1 MMKFKRWKKMIV
13 MLMIATMFLQNVVVY
28 ADDGTSTMPSQ
39 TETPDA
45 RTAAEEESTT
55 SETPTDDTSSVIE
68 ADGSG
73 DADNPADSDGKGDAD
88 HPDDPDGKA
97 DANNP
102 DNSDRKDDDEDSKEV
117 TESVNNEANGNDV
130 DTDEGTD
137 EETQETE
144 TVNDEVP
151 EEVKAFLDAV
161 AKLPAPE
168 DVTKENA
175 EETGEQ
181 VNVVFNLYDMLVEVD
196 LGYEERE
203 DVAEAME
210 KANAVFEAVL
220 MAEEIPESGTFDV
233 GTVTKSSIQHDFQQ
247 FSWSNDF
254 SYDGRNYY
262 CGSTKGSFTL
272 EDADGVYDIGTP
284 NINPRGGWVTPNAGS
299 YYNFEVEEGGE
310 YVDVEWSQNG
320 SQLRFDIKPKT
331 NAPTGQFTLKICISF
346 KYTTI
351 GAYGGTTANGN
362 LYFWYSGVNNVGSG
376 TMEKPDA
383 PNKDNVTL
391 PYVFIQCQDQG
402 DDIDH
407 SAPARLFYDDE
418 TTIIP
423 GEVIENNGG
432 NSSFGKSSYPYQC
445 TVKLSGNFYLNLW
458 NKALSS
464 QFETHVLYENPK
476 DITFYYSASERKW
489 KCPTSSLIKFYSSDT
504 GSTYGWLVKI
514 KKGTLVP
521 TYTVTYTDGVADEI
535 VFADQSH
542 TNLKADDNTPA
553 FEAAATGTEIV
564 NGKVQPKREGYTFMG
579 WAPTVAAKVDGN
591 VTYVATW
598 ENTKKITGINK
609 ELVMSADKIPNG
621 VTVDGITYPVDGK
634 VVIPNGGKV
643 KLLYKITVTG
653 DAGKEYTVTD
663 DKAVWVSGGD
673 SPKVDNGKLT
683 VNGTIPES
691 GSVVIYVTRE
701 FTAGDINENG
711 NLVNT
716 ATVTPGKGDES
727 NSSATK
733 IIPAGEEEPEIKS
746 RMKEVTIV
754 KTFVGMQG
762 NKIAA
767 DKVPDNFALD
777 YSYTYRNDVTE
788 TGSLTYGAA
797 ERGTNEN
804 GHPTLTW
811 KLNVKVDENTSST
824 YKTRL
829 TITEK
834 NYDNVTGYVWEKQ
847 EGLDSSNG
855 KTVTGTWQIDATA
868 NLPTNYI
875 RNYYV
880 KAPDAPEKPTH
891 QDVRD
896 EIAAAVT
903 VYCDTENKS
912 NNSFGYTQEEKQDR
926 VTIGDV
932 KSDSKGGYTCD
943 VTFIAQKFCDAY
955 NSLNVTKNHT
965 LAQGQNNVTLTFT
978 WDAAEKTWR
987 KPGNFEGPVTIHVVC
1002 ETTKTPKIEVKKS
1015 NTNFNVDSET
1025 GNAKVDYTVTIKNV
1039 SGFDIYGLRLTDTLT
1054 PTLTKTGTGEGT
1066 PEATYT
1072 FSNWRVGG
1080 EAITPKS
1087 GNATDKTHVLQLIER
1102 NTKFMNGQTVTLTY
1116 TVEIENTGKVD
1127 ADVHLMNEAEGAAWS
1142 NAPSGHK
1149 SVAKAFAAMFRGSI
1163 MSSTD
1168 DDDDPPDVTGSGSS
1182 SATTETDP
1190 PDVTDKD
1197 TSEAGGNTGGSS
1209 TEGTLPAKYTLT
1221 YEWKNLPE
1229 GANPAKTL
1237 PASERRPAGSH
1248 FTVDIENKEGDEV
1261 IGSDGKTYVFSGWQV
1276 PDDVSTEK
1284 NEGKYK
1290 GQYVMPDHA
1299 VVIKGEWVLKEAV
1312 PEKPTAED
1320 LQQVGVMVKCSDNS
1334 KHDSGTGW
1342 WQLGGE
1348 FKDGNLHPW
1357 YDEWRTIGEVTKVD
1371 DTYQCIV
1378 TLHAEPWANLR
1389 INGPTLTNIKK
1400 NEGIGHIF
1408 DETKT
1413 GGKEIPVTFTYEDG
1427 AWTADKEVAEVWL
1440 KEDTV
1445 KKNVDI
1451 FKAFYGPGKDEVERI
1466 KDNFSITYTY
1476 KLNGKTTTGTLNGRD
1491 AEFVEGEELFLGCEA
1506 VMKWTVEFEM
1516 NNGSTKDSGAG
1527 EISFAETGKEIDGWT
1542 WYNIDETLTDI
1553 PNANMSG
1560 FSHPQFIADGHKSIG
1575 LSNNYEQDN
1584 MVTITVRFVDEEGN
1598 MVKSV
1603 TMENVKKGSEYDVE
1617 EETEKIPDGYE
1628 KNGEPT
1634 GDPVSGTADTN
1645 KTIIVPVKTI
1655 TYTVTYTDGVNGAA
1669 FTDQVTTGLKE
1680 GVTTPVFS
1688 GTPGRSGYTF
1698 AGWTPTVAEIVTGN
1712 ATYTAQWTLIPE
1724 NPTTPTTPSGGGG
1737 GGGGGGG
1744 TPDPTPA
1751 PPTPEITPIIPGPVP
1766 TAGPTPVVPTVT
1778 PVAATPAAPT
1788 PTAALVSPTPEAV
1801 ELADE
1806 AVPLA
1811 AEEDKQPEL
1820 EAVDEEETPLA
1831 GGKGAAWAL
1840 INFALMNLAIFES
1853 VMLLI
1858 GYFVKTKN
1866 DDEEEKRKLKKK
1878 GIFRIISLPVAI
1890 ISLIVFILTE
1900 DITLPTAFV
1909 DKYTIVMLIIA
1920 IVQTVMVALS
1930 NKKYADEEEA

>member
-1 MMKFKRWKKMIV
+1 MKFKRWKKMIV

-73 DADNPADSDGKGDAD
+73 DADNPVDSDGKGDAD

-181 VNVVFNLYDMLVEVD
+181 VKAVFDLYDMLVEVD

-220 MAEEIPESGTFDV
+220 MAEEIDDSVIFSTVVKTDNVTETAYSKFNPNTSTSNTVSGYWAEDGHGTVLLTEENPTATDV
-233 GTVTKSSIQHDFQQ
+233 AFCHYWGAHFAGWPNGFQMITASSSNPDVATATARSSENGLIVDFQKGTVEGTANITIEFTITTLRPTANIASSDQTYAGFNGCLYYTVTNGRGGTVTPVIPDYPKPINLQDIKVTTRCTYNSNNNIFYSEGCYQVPRKLSEHPDGYVCSDIRENKGELDTGNLLARYPYACTLTLNREYWVDYFNQVLKS
-247 FSWSNDF
+247 N
-254 SYDGRNYY
+254 
-262 CGSTKGSFTL
+262 
-272 EDADGVYDIGTP
+272 
-284 NINPRGGWVTPNAGS
+284 NINKTHYLNTLQNSSETTMTLLYNAEKDQWDYDTDSLEVYVIESAPGTSYTVNHTYYTNGKCDGTVTESISGVKTGQTIYAENITKKPEYNNNTYEYKSADPASLKLVTAATDNVITLRYERENIPGAPAEKEAETILSGRYTVKVRCTNEKRGHTLGEKDYSITAADITGISEVRKNNSGKW
-299 YYNFEVEEGGE
+299 EVEVYSTNNTFISKFNDETNVNCMHDEKSGGFSIKL
-310 YVDVEWSQNG
+310 VWNG
-320 SQLRFDIKPKT
+320 SAWT
-331 NAPTGQFTLKICISF
+331 
-346 KYTTI
+346 
-351 GAYGGTTANGN
+351 
-362 LYFWYSGVNNVGSG
+362 
-376 TMEKPDA
+376 
-383 PNKDNVTL
+383 
-391 PYVFIQCQDQG
+391 
-402 DDIDH
+402 
-407 SAPARLFYDDE
+407 
-418 TTIIP
+418 
-423 GEVIENNGG
+423 
-432 NSSFGKSSYPYQC
+432 
-445 TVKLSGNFYLNLW
+445 
-458 NKALSS
+458 
-464 QFETHVLYENPK
+464 YEN
-476 DITFYYSASERKW
+476 
-489 KCPTSSLIKFYSSDT
+489 TSYTRTVETECHPET
-504 GSTYGWLVKI
+504 GRAI
-514 KKGTLVP
+514 
-521 TYTVTYTDGVADEI
+521 TYTVVYKANDGEKNEVSNLPASESKQGTAPGSVDFVVSKQIPIRDGYEFAGWAVQGTTKNGGDKLTVTGSEYADSVTEYLYATWAEKPNKPVIPGDKGKLRVLVACDSVESGHRGKKEKLRLRTVQNGITEYTDGEV
-535 VFADQSH
+535 V
-542 TNLKADDNTPA
+542 K
-553 FEAAATGTEIV
+553 TE
-564 NGKVQPKREGYTFMG
+564 KYGYD
-579 WAPTVAAKVDGN
+579 W
-591 VTYVATW
+591 
-598 ENTKKITGINK
+598 
-609 ELVMSADKIPNG
+609 
-621 VTVDGITYPVDGK
+621 
-634 VVIPNGGKV
+634 
-643 KLLYKITVTG
+643 
-653 DAGKEYTVTD
+653 EYTVTLHKSDFADRFQHNKND
-663 DKAVWVSGGD
+663 DHKYVENTKD
-673 SPKVDNGKLT
+673 T
-683 VNGTIPES
+683 VN
-691 GSVVIYVTRE
+691 VT
-701 FTAGDINENG
+701 F
-711 NLVNT
+711 
-716 ATVTPGKGDES
+716 
-727 NSSATK
+727 
-733 IIPAGEEEPEIKS
+733 
-746 RMKEVTIV
+746 
-754 KTFVGMQG
+754 
-762 NKIAA
+762 
-767 DKVPDNFALD
+767 
-777 YSYTYRNDVTE
+777 YYRNGEWDYENLKTHNSDVE
-788 TGSLTYGAA
+788 IVY
-797 ERGTNEN
+797 
-804 GHPTLTW
+804 
-811 KLNVKVDENTSST
+811 
-824 YKTRL
+824 
-829 TITEK
+829 EK
-834 NYDNVTGYVWEKQ
+834 NGSDDYFCNYVVYHVEP
-847 EGLDSSNG
+847 
-855 KTVTGTWQIDATA
+855 KT
-868 NLPTNYI
+868 
-875 RNYYV
+875 
-880 KAPDAPEKPTH
+880 
-891 QDVRD
+891 
-896 EIAAAVT
+896 
-903 VYCDTENKS
+903 
-912 NNSFGYTQEEKQDR
+912 
-926 VTIGDV
+926 
-932 KSDSKGGYTCD
+932 
-943 VTFIAQKFCDAY
+943 
-955 NSLNVTKNHT
+955 
-965 LAQGQNNVTLTFT
+965 
-978 WDAAEKTWR
+978 
-987 KPGNFEGPVTIHVVC
+987 
-1002 ETTKTPKIEVKKS
+1002 TTKTPKIEVKKS
-1015 NTNFNVDSET
+1015 NTDFKVDPES

-1054 PTLTKTGTGEGT
+1054 PTLTKTGNGEGT
-1066 PEATYT
+1066 PGAAYT
-1072 FSNWRVGG
+1072 FSNWKVDGK
-1080 EAITPKS
+1080 EITPIS
-1087 GNATDKTHVLQLIER
+1087 GGAGELEHELGILPR
-1102 NTKFMNGQTVTLTY
+1102 NTIFEDQQIVTLTY
-1116 TVEIENTGKVD
+1116 TVEIETN
-1127 ADVHLMNEAEGAAWS
+1127 DVPAEVKLE
-1142 NAPSGHK
+1142 NK
-1149 SVAKAFAAMFRGSI
+1149 AKADSWSKEYTTSRLAKVAAVFLMKTRTVGDDIGYPDEPDIHGSAT
-1163 MSSTD
+1163 STTGG
-1168 DDDDPPDVTGSGSS
+1168 DVSGSGSS
-1182 SATTETDP
+1182 T
-1190 PDVTDKD
+1190 
-1197 TSEAGGNTGGSS
+1197 AGG
-1209 TEGTLPAKYTLT
+1209 ELPAKYTLT
-1221 YEWKNLPE
+1221 YEWNLPE
-1229 GANPAKTL
+1229 GASPVKNL
-1237 PASERRPAGSH
+1237 PVDTRKSRPAGSH
-1248 FTVDIENKEGDEV
+1248 FIVDTVNKAGDE
-1261 IGSDGKTYVFSGWQV
+1261 ITGSDGKTYVFSGWRV
-1276 PDDVSTEK
+1276 PDDVATEE
-1284 NEGKYK
+1284 NEGDYK
-1290 GQYVMPDHA
+1290 GQCVMPAHA
-1299 VVIKGEWVLKEAV
+1299 VIITGEWILKEAV
-1312 PEKPTAED
+1312 PKKPTTED

-1334 KHDSGTGW
+1334 EHDSGTGW

-1598 MVKSV
+1598 VVKSV

-1628 KNGEPT
+1628 KNGEPM
-1634 GDPVSGTADTN
+1634 GDPVSGIADTN

-1655 TYTVTYTDGVNGAA
+1655 TYTVTYTDGVNGTA

-1788 PTAALVSPTPEAV
+1788 PTAALASPTPEAV

-1811 AEEDKQPEL
+1811 AEEEKQPEMKM
-1820 EAVDEEETPLA
+1820 VDEEETPLA

-1866 DDEEEKRKLKKK
+1866 DEEEEKRKLKKK

>member
-1 MMKFKRWKKMIV
+1 MKFKRWKKMIV

-55 SETPTDDTSSVIE
+55 SETPPDDTSSVIE

-73 DADNPADSDGKGDAD
+73 DADNPVDSEAKDNADSPDGIGN
-88 HPDDPDGKA
+88 PDDPDGKD
-97 DANNP
+97 DA
-102 DNSDRKDDDEDSKEV
+102 EDSKKE
-117 TESVNNEANGNDV
+117 TEPVNDKTDDNDV
-130 DTDEGTD
+130 GADEETG

-144 TVNDEVP
+144 PVNDEVP

-161 AKLPAPE
+161 EKLPEASEITVGNAADIIEQLYSEVLSEGYGMVENSEEAWADRE
-168 DVTKENA
+168 DIKAACAKYEAVFVAAEAALELWKSTFEASGDSLFSRDYHIYIQNIVDELNRKNLNLNIKVGVGETWIDEGVFRFWDMSYGVYNVSSWDDFDIWSTNEEVLKVTAIPNGKSLKIVYEGISDGTAQIKMAFNLTTA
-175 EETGEQ
+175 STGEGSIWGSGNWGAAACADCIIGTAT
-181 VNVVFNLYDMLVEVD
+181 VGKGDEGTVMPGDEKPVAPDDDVLKNIYNRGIPVEVRCSVN
-196 LGYEERE
+196 GYNSAHSFQV
-203 DVAEAME
+203 DSDFP
-210 KANAVFEAVL
+210 FEL
-220 MAEEIPESGTFDV
+220 FKE
-233 GTVTKSSIQHDFQQ
+233 
-247 FSWSNDF
+247 
-254 SYDGRNYY
+254 
-262 CGSTKGSFTL
+262 
-272 EDADGVYDIGTP
+272 GVVIGEVVE
-284 NINPRGGWVTPNAGS
+284 NINPPSYAPASTYPWKCTLTLDNGHWVDCYNQFFEEEDGVTHYLDASKTGTQS
-299 YYNFEVEEGGE
+299 YTLY
-310 YVDVEWSQNG
+310 YSNG
-320 SQLRFDIKPKT
+320 NWFGKQELLPMTVWIT
-331 NAPTGQFTLKICISF
+331 HNAPETTYTIVHTYYTDGKRDDKGEVTQTVSNAKTGQTIYAGNITKKPEYNSNTYEYKSADPASLKLVTVATDNVITLRYERENI
-346 KYTTI
+346 
-351 GAYGGTTANGN
+351 
-362 LYFWYSGVNNVGSG
+362 
-376 TMEKPDA
+376 PDA
-383 PNKDNVTL
+383 PTKKETETILSGRYTVKVKCTNEKRGHTLGEKDYSITTADITGISGVRKNNSGKWEVEVHSTNNT
-391 PYVFIQCQDQG
+391 FI
-402 DDIDH
+402 
-407 SAPARLFYDDE
+407 SKFNDE
-418 TTIIP
+418 TNVNCMHDEKSGGFSTKL
-423 GEVIENNGG
+423 VWNG
-432 NSSFGKSSYPYQC
+432 SAW
-445 TVKLSGNFYLNLW
+445 T
-458 NKALSS
+458 
-464 QFETHVLYENPK
+464 YEN
-476 DITFYYSASERKW
+476 
-489 KCPTSSLIKFYSSDT
+489 TSYTRTVETECHPET
-504 GSTYGWLVKI
+504 GRAI
-514 KKGTLVP
+514 
-521 TYTVTYTDGVADEI
+521 TYTVVYKANDGEKNEVSNLPASESKQGTAPGSVDFVVSKQIPIRDGYEFAGWAVQGTTKNGGDKLTVTGSEYADSVTEYLYATWAEKPNKPVIPGDKGKLRVLVACDSEESGHRGKKEKLRLRTMQNGITEYTDGEV
-535 VFADQSH
+535 V
-542 TNLKADDNTPA
+542 K
-553 FEAAATGTEIV
+553 TE
-564 NGKVQPKREGYTFMG
+564 KYGYD
-579 WAPTVAAKVDGN
+579 W
-591 VTYVATW
+591 
-598 ENTKKITGINK
+598 
-609 ELVMSADKIPNG
+609 
-621 VTVDGITYPVDGK
+621 
-634 VVIPNGGKV
+634 
-643 KLLYKITVTG
+643 
-653 DAGKEYTVTD
+653 EYTVTLHKSD
-663 DKAVWVSGGD
+663 FADRFQHNENDHKYVENTKD
-673 SPKVDNGKLT
+673 T
-683 VNGTIPES
+683 VN
-691 GSVVIYVTRE
+691 VT
-701 FTAGDINENG
+701 F
-711 NLVNT
+711 
-716 ATVTPGKGDES
+716 
-727 NSSATK
+727 
-733 IIPAGEEEPEIKS
+733 
-746 RMKEVTIV
+746 
-754 KTFVGMQG
+754 
-762 NKIAA
+762 
-767 DKVPDNFALD
+767 
-777 YSYTYRNDVTE
+777 YYRNGEWDYENLKTHNSDVE
-788 TGSLTYGAA
+788 IVY
-797 ERGTNEN
+797 
-804 GHPTLTW
+804 
-811 KLNVKVDENTSST
+811 
-824 YKTRL
+824 
-829 TITEK
+829 EK
-834 NYDNVTGYVWEKQ
+834 NGSDNYFCNYVVYHVEP
-847 EGLDSSNG
+847 
-855 KTVTGTWQIDATA
+855 KT
-868 NLPTNYI
+868 
-875 RNYYV
+875 
-880 KAPDAPEKPTH
+880 
-891 QDVRD
+891 
-896 EIAAAVT
+896 
-903 VYCDTENKS
+903 
-912 NNSFGYTQEEKQDR
+912 
-926 VTIGDV
+926 
-932 KSDSKGGYTCD
+932 
-943 VTFIAQKFCDAY
+943 
-955 NSLNVTKNHT
+955 
-965 LAQGQNNVTLTFT
+965 
-978 WDAAEKTWR
+978 
-987 KPGNFEGPVTIHVVC
+987 
-1002 ETTKTPKIEVKKS
+1002 TTKTPKIEVKKS
-1015 NTNFNVDSET
+1015 NTDFKVDPES

-1054 PTLTKTGTGEGT
+1054 PTLTKTGNGEGT
-1066 PEATYT
+1066 PGAAYT
-1072 FSNWRVGG
+1072 FSNWKVDGK
-1080 EAITPKS
+1080 EITPIS
-1087 GNATDKTHVLQLIER
+1087 GGAGELEHELGILPR
-1102 NTKFMNGQTVTLTY
+1102 NTIFEDQQIVTLTY
-1116 TVEIENTGKVD
+1116 TVEIETN
-1127 ADVHLMNEAEGAAWS
+1127 DVPAEVKLE
-1142 NAPSGHK
+1142 NK
-1149 SVAKAFAAMFRGSI
+1149 AKADSWSKEYTTSRLAKVAAVFLMKTRTVGDDIGYPDEPDIHGSAT
-1163 MSSTD
+1163 STTGG
-1168 DDDDPPDVTGSGSS
+1168 DVSGSGSS
-1182 SATTETDP
+1182 T
-1190 PDVTDKD
+1190 
-1197 TSEAGGNTGGSS
+1197 AGG
-1209 TEGTLPAKYTLT
+1209 ELPAKYTLT
-1221 YEWKNLPE
+1221 YEWNLPE
-1229 GANPAKTL
+1229 GASPVKNL
-1237 PASERRPAGSH
+1237 PVDTRKSRPAGSH
-1248 FTVDIENKEGDEV
+1248 FIVDTVNKAGDE
-1261 IGSDGKTYVFSGWQV
+1261 ITGSDGKTYVFSGWRV
-1276 PDDVSTEK
+1276 PDDVATEE
-1284 NEGKYK
+1284 NEGDYK
-1290 GQYVMPDHA
+1290 GQCVMPAHA
-1299 VVIKGEWVLKEAV
+1299 VIITGEWILKEAV
-1312 PEKPTAED
+1312 PKKPTTED

-1334 KHDSGTGW
+1334 EHDSGTGW

-1634 GDPVSGTADTN
+1634 GDPVSGIADTN

-1655 TYTVTYTDGVNGAA
+1655 TYTVTYTDGVNGTA

-1811 AEEDKQPEL
+1811 AEEEKQPEMKM
-1820 EAVDEEETPLA
+1820 VDEEETPLA

-1866 DDEEEKRKLKKK
+1866 DEEEEKRKLKKK

>member
-1 MMKFKRWKKMIV
+1 MKFKRWKKMIV

-55 SETPTDDTSSVIE
+55 SETPPDDTSSVIE

-73 DADNPADSDGKGDAD
+73 DADNPVDSDGKGDAD

-181 VNVVFNLYDMLVEVD
+181 VKAVFDLYDMLVEVD

-220 MAEEIPESGTFDV
+220 MAEEIEDNLPLAYASITGDSLFDATYHIYAEYGNLVYEFVEGLVRLNIDVPVGGTYVDEGV
-233 GTVTKSSIQHDFQQ
+233 MKI
-247 FSWSNDF
+247 ND
-254 SYDGRNYY
+254 
-262 CGSTKGSFTL
+262 KG
-272 EDADGVYDIGTP
+272 YDIYK
-284 NINPRGGWVTPNAGS
+284 VTS
-299 YYNFEVEEGGE
+299 WD
-310 YVDVEWSQNG
+310 DVSIWS
-320 SQLRFDIKPKT
+320 T
-331 NAPTGQFTLKICISF
+331 NEDVLKVRCEKDGATLKIIYEGISEGTAGIKMAF
-346 KYTTI
+346 NATTTSTGSFGVYGSGNSGAAACGNVKI
-351 GAYGGTTANGN
+351 GTVSVSEPSESGAPRKPNEDEINYWSDDQELGIRAACVDYETNTHKKAFWPITVATYPESYSLGGVKKNTGSNATQYPWICT
-362 LYFWYSGVNNVGSG
+362 LTVNNDWWAKKFSEGWKGPNYTADYG
-376 TMEKPDA
+376 THRVDTEKTG
-383 PNKDNVTL
+383 TL
-391 PYVFIQCQDQG
+391 T
-402 DDIDH
+402 
-407 SAPARLFYDDE
+407 S
-418 TTIIP
+418 
-423 GEVIENNGG
+423 
-432 NSSFGKSSYPYQC
+432 
-445 TVKLSGNFYLNLW
+445 
-458 NKALSS
+458 
-464 QFETHVLYENPK
+464 
-476 DITFYYSASERKW
+476 TFYWNGSKW
-489 KCPTSSLIKFYSSDT
+489 VNLDSKVLTVWVTCRPEEPTIS
-504 GSTYGWLVKI
+504 
-514 KKGTLVP
+514 P
-521 TYTVTYTDGVADEI
+521 
-535 VFADQSH
+535 
-542 TNLKADDNTPA
+542 
-553 FEAAATGTEIV
+553 
-564 NGKVQPKREGYTFMG
+564 
-579 WAPTVAAKVDGN
+579 
-591 VTYVATW
+591 
-598 ENTKKITGINK
+598 KITGINK
-609 ELVMSADKIPNG
+609 ELVMSADEIPNG

-634 VVIPNGGKV
+634 VIIPNGGKV

-663 DKAVWVSGGD
+663 DKAVWVSGGG
-673 SPKVDNGKLT
+673 SHKVDNGKLT

-767 DKVPDNFALD
+767 DKVPDDFALD

-797 ERGTNEN
+797 EKGTNEN

-875 RNYYV
+875 SNYYK

-932 KSDSKGGYTCD
+932 KSDSKGGYICD

-1142 NAPSGHK
+1142 NAPSGQK

-1276 PDDVSTEK
+1276 PDDVSTEE

-1290 GQYVMPDHA
+1290 GQYVMPAHA
-1299 VVIKGEWVLKEAV
+1299 VIITGEWVLKEAV
-1312 PEKPTAED
+1312 PKKPTTED

-1334 KHDSGTGW
+1334 EHDSGTGW

-1357 YDEWRTIGEVTKVD
+1357 NDKWRTIGEVTKVD

-1378 TLHAEPWANLR
+1378 TLYAEPWANLR
-1389 INGPTLTNIKK
+1389 INGQTLTNIKK

-1408 DETKT
+1408 DAVKT
-1413 GGKEIPVTFTYEDG
+1413 GGKEILITFTYEDG

-1440 KEDTV
+1440 EEDTV

-1598 MVKSV
+1598 VVKSV

-1655 TYTVTYTDGVNGAA
+1655 TYTVTYTDGVNGTA